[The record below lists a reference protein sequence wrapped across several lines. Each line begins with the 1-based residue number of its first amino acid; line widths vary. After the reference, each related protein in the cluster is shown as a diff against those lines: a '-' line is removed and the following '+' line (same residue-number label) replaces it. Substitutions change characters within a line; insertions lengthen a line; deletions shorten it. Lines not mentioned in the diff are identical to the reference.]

1 MIMMNRKRRGLV
13 VALLI
18 LLSAGLFF
26 YTSYNNQQVRS
37 EKDLYL
43 LTDRFRDYNWSD
55 NGKGSRLTFKLYSYK
70 EKFVVEPA
78 FLAGLKGDD
87 FKATNMGDSITIG
100 IPAYALPYLNT
111 RQKRIPVYSIQ
122 VKGISLLDAAYSLKK
137 RSNNNL
143 LIAGLLVL
151 VAGGLFYWVRRKGDG
166 PAGCAKEIK
175 EEKEK
180 NEGVIK
186 ERFL

>member
-1 MIMMNRKRRGLV
+1 MMMNRKRRGLV

-166 PAGCAKEIK
+166 PAGGAKEIK

-186 ERFL
+186 ERSL

>member
-1 MIMMNRKRRGLV
+1 MMMNRKRRGMV

-137 RSNNNL
+137 RSSNNL

-166 PAGCAKEIK
+166 PAGGAKEIK

-186 ERFL
+186 ERSL

>member
-1 MIMMNRKRRGLV
+1 MMMNRKRRGLV

-137 RSNNNL
+137 RNSNNL

-151 VAGGLFYWVRRKGDG
+151 VAGGLFYWVRRG
-166 PAGCAKEIK
+166 
-175 EEKEK
+175 
-180 NEGVIK
+180 
-186 ERFL
+186 R

>member
-137 RSNNNL
+137 RSSNNL

-151 VAGGLFYWVRRKGDG
+151 VAGGLFYWVRR
-166 PAGCAKEIK
+166 
-175 EEKEK
+175 
-180 NEGVIK
+180 
-186 ERFL
+186 

>member
-1 MIMMNRKRRGLV
+1 MMMMNRKRRGMV

-26 YTSYNNQQVRS
+26 YISYNNQQVRS

-55 NGKGSRLTFKLYSYK
+55 NGKGSSLTFKLYSYK
-70 EKFVVEPA
+70 EKFVVDPS
-78 FLAGLKGDD
+78 FLAGLKGDE
-87 FKATNMGDSITIG
+87 FISTNMGDSITIG

-122 VKGISLLDAAYSLKK
+122 IKGKPLLDASYTLKK
-137 RSNNNL
+137 KNSNAL
-143 LIAGLLVL
+143 MIAGSLVL
-151 VAGGLFYWVRRKGDG
+151 VAGLVVYFTKRRGDS
-166 PAGCAKEIK
+166 
-175 EEKEK
+175 
-180 NEGVIK
+180 
-186 ERFL
+186 R

>member
-1 MIMMNRKRRGLV
+1 MMNRKRRGMV

-26 YTSYNNQQVRS
+26 YIRYNNQQVRS

-137 RSNNNL
+137 RSSNNL
-143 LIAGLLVL
+143 LIAGLLVM
-151 VAGGLFYWVRRKGDG
+151 ATGGLFYLIRRK
-166 PAGCAKEIK
+166 
-175 EEKEK
+175 
-180 NEGVIK
+180 N
-186 ERFL
+186 RS

>member
-1 MIMMNRKRRGLV
+1 MMMNRKRRGMV

-26 YTSYNNQQVRS
+26 YINYNNQQVRS

-100 IPAYALPYLNT
+100 IPAYALPYLYT
-111 RQKRIPVYSIQ
+111 RQKQIPVYSIQ

-151 VAGGLFYWVRRKGDG
+151 VAGGLFYWVRR
-166 PAGCAKEIK
+166 
-175 EEKEK
+175 
-180 NEGVIK
+180 
-186 ERFL
+186 

>member
-1 MIMMNRKRRGLV
+1 MMNRKRRGLV

-43 LTDRFRDYNWSD
+43 LTDRFRDYNWLD
-55 NGKGSRLTFKLYSYK
+55 NGKGSKLTFKLYSYK

-100 IPAYALPYLNT
+100 IPANALPYLNT

-122 VKGISLLDAAYSLKK
+122 VKGKSLLDAAYSLKK

-166 PAGCAKEIK
+166 PAGGAKEIK

-186 ERFL
+186 ERSL